1 MPDVRTIA
9 GVLAACIVT
18 AIVQGWRHDAELA
31 IVKQEH
37 AEEREAAANRVATAN
52 GRTADALK
60 LAIDADNRRKADQAA
75 SEKRHFKELQDA
87 QKSSTDLQRGVA
99 SGDVRLSV
107 RATCPARAGT
117 SPAGR
122 AAPATAARVDDGAG
136 RADIHPEDGADL
148 IALFAEA
155 DDVATRLN
163 ALQEWVRIEV
173 GADAETPAP

>member
-1 MPDVRTIA
+1 MPDVKTIV
-9 GVLAACIVT
+9 GVVMACIVT
-18 AIVQGWRHDAELA
+18 MVLQGWRHDAELA
-31 IVKQEH
+31 TVEQEH

-52 GRTADALK
+52 LRAANALQR
-60 LAIDADNRRKADQAA
+60 AIEIDNRRKADQAA
-75 SEKRHFKELQDA
+75 SENRHFKELQDA

-122 AAPATAARVDDGAG
+122 AAPTAAARLDDGAG
-136 RADIHPEDGADL
+136 RADVHPADGADL

-155 DDVATRLN
+155 NGVATRLN

>member
-1 MPDVRTIA
+1 MPDVKTIA
-9 GVLAACIVT
+9 GVLAACILT
-18 AIVQGWRHDAELA
+18 AIAQGWRHDAELA

-52 GRTADALK
+52 LRAANALQ
-60 LAIDADNRRKADQAA
+60 LAIDIDNRRKTDQAA

-87 QKSSTDLQRGVA
+87 QKSSTDLQRSVA

-107 RATCPARAGT
+107 RATCPARAGA

-122 AAPATAARVDDGAG
+122 AAPAVAAGVDDGTG

-155 DDVATRLN
+155 NGIATRLS
-163 ALQEWVRIEV
+163 ALQDWVRIEV